1 VPSAGLPTF
10 CARQDEE
17 AEGQPLRLVRFPEP
31 RSGVRTTRQWGV
43 APRHTAPADRVT
55 QTVGGGDSDRS
66 CLWKGAGPRTE
77 RRSSGVERFQR
88 SGRRGFSPP
97 GNESTGSTAGRGGA
111 ERLLSAEAGPEY
123 ISLDRE
129 GRNNWAGLERLQ
141 RGGGGPVAGATERTG
156 PAHVFRAGPGS
167 APGDGDSA
175 GAGGGGSVASGN
187 DSTASTA
194 GRGWAAALLSWRHG
208 RAAFERRSRPRIYL
222 PGPGGTKQLGWF
234 GATPTER
241 EQFNRGGDGADWP
254 RARLS
259 CGAGERHR
267 GRRFHRSGRRGFS
280 RVGERFNRQHS
291 GARLGRRASFVA
303 ARPSG
308 FSAGTVGAQFFAG
321 PAGGCF
327 FSRRPRDGSGTGPDD

>member
-1 VPSAGLPTF
+1 MPSAGLPTF

-141 RGGGGPVAGATERTG
+141 RRGNSSIAGVTERTG
-156 PAHVFRAGPGS
+156 PARAFRAGPGS
-167 APGDGDSA
+167 DTGDGDST
-175 GAGGGGSVASGN
+175 GAGGVDSVASGN

-194 GRGWAAALLSWRHG
+194 GRGWAAALLSWRRG
-208 RAAFERRSRPRIYL
+208 RAAFRRGQWGLSFSRDQRGAVSFPADQ
-222 PGPGGTKQLGWF
+222 GTEAELGRTISSRTEPKQTRW
-234 GATPTER
+234 PDRSTE
-241 EQFNRGGDGADWP
+241 EGI
-254 RARLS
+254 ARL
-259 CGAGERHR
+259 AKRR
-267 GRRFHRSGRRGFS
+267 GRREGHGCRSGTDERARACARERWRGRVCLFS
-280 RVGERFNRQHS
+280 LSLYRHGELEWSR
-291 GARLGRRASFVA
+291 GA
-303 ARPSG
+303 AR
-308 FSAGTVGAQFFAG
+308 
-321 PAGGCF
+321 
-327 FSRRPRDGSGTGPDD
+327 